1 MKGLAVGE
9 VKKGKVEEFM
19 SRLATHYQEFA
30 LEIEGFKHQIET
42 FFDVAEAY
50 KILGI
55 ETTPE

>member
-42 FFDVAEAY
+42 FFDLA
-50 KILGI
+50 
-55 ETTPE
+55 